1 MVDQGFINGV
11 SKPFYLLNLSRGQVV
26 NIPDLILHLKGGKV
40 LAAGL
45 DVLPNE
51 DLSSFAEKEQKEL
64 EFLTQNPKVI
74 LTPHTGGLTKD
85 SFKLLAEVLANKIS
99 AHIHG

>member
-1 MVDQGFINGV
+1 MAYDKYLKDFTDDIVKEVNLKELQQKSDVITLHVPLNESSKNMVDQGFINGV

-51 DLSSFAEKEQKEL
+51 DLSSFA
-64 EFLTQNPKVI
+64 
-74 LTPHTGGLTKD
+74 
-85 SFKLLAEVLANKIS
+85 
-99 AHIHG
+99 